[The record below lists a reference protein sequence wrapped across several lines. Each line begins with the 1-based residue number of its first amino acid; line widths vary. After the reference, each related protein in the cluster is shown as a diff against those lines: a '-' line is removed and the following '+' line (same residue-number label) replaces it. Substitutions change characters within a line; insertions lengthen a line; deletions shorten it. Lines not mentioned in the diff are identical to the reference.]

1 MTTLQHVDPEDFLV
15 DSFELGKK
23 VYLSG
28 FRPKHML
35 SIWRGG
41 TPVGLGV
48 DAFFRS
54 RGVQIHHTTIATDS
68 YTGIGRRGGVTVKN
82 LEHLVQ
88 VICPE
93 DGLLIIDD
101 VYESGNTI
109 RGVVELLRH
118 KARANAPT
126 EIVVATVHHKP
137 SCQEYGELPVIALHE
152 VAADVWI
159 DYPHEL
165 ADLVDPNDPEDSR
178 IRGKGEDI
186 WSLLRGEPVE
196 PATMR
201 VDGAFHYVKPR
212 EFLLDCIQLG
222 VNVARDESWR
232 PDFLIAL
239 WPGGVM
245 SGLPVHE
252 VFKYVFKTRGPEG
265 HVLDHISLNT
275 SPTRSTYRTDV
286 VGIQYLADHID
297 QHHNV
302 LIIDSAFRAGRMVN
316 DVIHRLRDALR
327 CNLDLERV
335 RVATVYYNP
344 AHQTTWAIHPAVTQ
358 PHYFLKQVD
367 GPVVGPT
374 NVHMLPNPR
383 AQLRELA
390 PRLWDVLYTE

>member
-1 MTTLQHVDPEDFLV
+1 MTILHHVDPEEFLV
-15 DSFELGKK
+15 DSFRLGKK
-23 VYLSG
+23 VYRSG

-82 LEHLVQ
+82 LDHLVQ

-109 RGVVELLRH
+109 RQVVELLRH

-137 SCQEYGELPVIALHE
+137 GCQEYGELPIIALHE
-152 VAADVWI
+152 VAANVWI

-165 ADLVDPNDPEDSR
+165 ADLVDPEDPEDSR

-186 WSLLRGEPVE
+186 WSVLRGGAVDPVPMKIE
-196 PATMR
+196 
-201 VDGAFHYVKPR
+201 GGFHYVRPR
-212 EFLLDCIQLG
+212 EFLLDCVQLG
-222 VNVARDESWR
+222 INVAGDETWR

-252 VFKYVFKTRGPEG
+252 VFKYVFKTRGPAG

-297 QHHNV
+297 SHHNV
-302 LIIDSAFRAGRMVN
+302 LIIDSAFRAGLLVN
-316 DVIHRLRDALR
+316 DVIHRLRDTLR
-327 CNLDLERV
+327 CNLDPDRV

-344 AHQTTWAIHPAVTQ
+344 EHHSTGTIHPAVTR
-358 PHYFLKQVD
+358 PHYYLKQVD
-367 GPVVGPT
+367 GMVIGPT
-374 NVHMLPNPR
+374 NVHQLPDPR
-383 AQLRELA
+383 QQLRDFDPEL
-390 PRLWDVLYTE
+390 WNVLYDD